1 MMPIEVTIKN
11 NDKNWGFSGLFEVA
25 KHLSSKGDSF
35 VQDHGKMTNGLTMSF
50 SEDASDDFI
59 YDVQDEWNLNF
70 YLD

>member
-1 MMPIEVTIKN
+1 
-11 NDKNWGFSGLFEVA
+11 
-25 KHLSSKGDSF
+25 LSSKGDSF